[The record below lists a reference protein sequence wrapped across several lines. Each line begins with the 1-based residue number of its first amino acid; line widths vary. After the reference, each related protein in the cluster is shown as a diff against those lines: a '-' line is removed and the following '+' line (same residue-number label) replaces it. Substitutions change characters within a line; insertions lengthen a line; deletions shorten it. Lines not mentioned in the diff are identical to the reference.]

1 MANNFLQNGLLGFG
15 GFGLGG
21 NNMPTNSLLGDYY
34 DPAEMRKYQMKQM
47 LLGLGAGLMAEKGFG
62 KGAALALAAG
72 DRAGTVYRDNAMDA
86 YKIKT
91 AQDEQAYQRGRDAK
105 ADERWQMQYDYNKDR
120 DKRAD
125 DRLNRQDAWTNTQ
138 NQHTMDEWQRA
149 EDQRNALQNQV
160 TGWMDNQTQQ
170 GASLPFSPGV
180 RSIARQGGLAGPSAT
195 EQWQF
200 DNARPY
206 VSAQDY
212 SGAFQQITAQ
222 PPAPTAPKT
231 RDYMRGDQRI
241 YEEMQPDGTWRELGS
256 GPAYKPTPD
265 TTVNVNNSGEPSDS
279 KLRAEL
285 SKKEGETWNN
295 YQQGAASSGGMVQ
308 DLQALDELS
317 RLAPQGPITGRLA
330 QMFPGASSAGAVYQ
344 SVISRIAPTLR
355 QPGSGST
362 SDVEYEGFLRSLP
375 SLVNNPEA
383 NVAISGILQR
393 KAEIN
398 IRRGEIVDK
407 YQNGEIS
414 ASEARKQ
421 LGALNRQSILD
432 PQMKQLLAATGGG
445 SPNVDD
451 LVKQYTTP
459 QQ

>member
-91 AQDEQAYQRGRDAK
+91 AQDERAYDRKWQQ
-105 ADERWQMQYDYNKDR
+105 DERAYRRGLDAQER
-120 DKRAD
+120 KRQAKID
-125 DRLNRQDAWTNTQ
+125 AQNNTIFGLKMEEQERL
-138 NQHTMDEWQRA
+138 
-149 EDQRNALQNQV
+149 EDQRQGQQDYV
-160 TGWMDNQTQQ
+160 TGWMGDQTQQ

-200 DNARPY
+200 DNAQPY
-206 VSAQDY
+206 VGAQDY

-222 PPAPTAPKT
+222 PPKLEAPPT
-231 RDYMRGDQRI
+231 RKYRSGNQEVTEQFD
-241 YEEMQPDGTWRELGS
+241 PNTGTWTEIGKGNAFKTS
-256 GPAYKPTPD
+256 PD
-265 TTVNVNNSGEPSDS
+265 VVNNINNSGEPSDA
-279 KLRAEL
+279 KLRARL
-285 SKKEGETWNN
+285 SDKEGETWND
-295 YQQGAASSGGMVQ
+295 YQKGAASSGGMVQ

-317 RLAPQGPITGRLA
+317 KLAPQGPITGRLA